1 MLKLKRM
8 TKNGPRVSVII
19 PIYNVASFLSKCIES
34 ILTQSFPHFELILV
48 NDGSPD
54 NSHDI
59 CLSYQKKDK
68 RIIIINKPN
77 GGLLSA
83 RKAGLEA
90 ASAEF
95 ISFVDGDDWVDIDF
109 LASLYRI
116 TELHPVDL
124 VVSGFIRAFEGRNE
138 KMTPLYK
145 QGLYVNN
152 SLDELLNNMLMTS
165 TFFQHGVST
174 YVWNKLFRRT
184 ILKEVLFLVPNEITM
199 GEDAAITYSYMPLC
213 TGIGITN
220 SCNYFYRQR
229 VNSMV
234 KSIQSS
240 ELERIHLTNL
250 VHYLNGALFQKLNK
264 TKLRHDLL
272 YYLYS
277 QALVRF
283 GGLISDTETHIPF
296 QGLKKNDKVL
306 VYSSGTFGQRMV
318 AFNKIYNVFQLTSW
332 IDLDH
337 VESNDLGFPVDSPF
351 FTMEKEYDSILIA
364 SIDGSQIEQI
374 LNVLSFYGFDCSKYR
389 PIVLDEGFVTSY
401 LSYIGLNFNF
411 LNEK

>member
-1 MLKLKRM
+1 MYRNYPK
-8 TKNGPRVSVII
+8 VSVIV
-19 PIYNVASFLSKCIES
+19 PIYNVDSFLNKCIES
-34 ILTQSFPHFELILV
+34 ILSQSFSDFELILV

-54 NSHDI
+54 SSHDI

-90 ASAEF
+90 ARAEF

-109 LASLYRI
+109 LASLYQI
-116 TELHPVDL
+116 AELHPVDL

-145 QGLYVNN
+145 QGLYLNN
-152 SLDELLNNMLMTS
+152 SLDELLNNMLLTS

-174 YVWNKLFRRT
+174 YVWNKLFRRS

-213 TGIGITN
+213 KGIGITH

-240 ELERIHLTNL
+240 ELELDHLTNL
-250 VHYLNGALFQKLNK
+250 VQYLYNNLSQKQK
-264 TKLRHDLL
+264 KAKLRRDLL

-283 GGLISDTETHIPF
+283 GGLISAEDIYIPF

-306 VYSSGTFGQRMV
+306 VYSSGTFGQRLV
-318 AFNKIYNVFQLTSW
+318 SFNNIHNVFQLSYW
-332 IDLDH
+332 IDFDH
-337 VESNDLGFPVDSPF
+337 IESNDLGLEVDSPF
-351 FTMEKEYDSILIA
+351 FNKEKEYDSIIIA
-364 SIDGSQIEQI
+364 SIDGSKIDQVF
-374 LNVLSFYGFDCSKYR
+374 NFLSFYGFDCSKYR
-389 PIVLDEGFVTSY
+389 PLNLDEGFVQSY
-401 LSYIGLNFNF
+401 LSYIGFNFNF
-411 LNEK
+411 LDE